1 MVVYYGQFSFC
12 SFLGIASC
20 HNLPFLRM
28 YHLVVLFPMLSLL
41 AKTLKC
47 SNRFYIVFASRYLLR
62 LTQLSFLSMQP
73 LPFILQPRISASV
86 PRLLHPSIFFF
97 LASPHVPLLLSSL
110 LLLKLHLYSH
120 IFLDL
125 TSSEFTTIIY
135 SDTHIQLT
143 LPKWQKQS
151 GLSKRSKCI
160 SPLNLSVVSH

>member
-1 MVVYYGQFSFC
+1 
-12 SFLGIASC
+12 
-20 HNLPFLRM
+20 
-28 YHLVVLFPMLSLL
+28 
-41 AKTLKC
+41 
-47 SNRFYIVFASRYLLR
+47 
-62 LTQLSFLSMQP
+62 
-73 LPFILQPRISASV
+73 
-86 PRLLHPSIFFF
+86 